1 MCEFFC
7 YFNLERNYDVL
18 KSKSPCILINKNI
31 NFNKNEAKSKM
42 GKSTQSCTEKIILL
56 QLIQESQIKCKTVMS
71 WISRKKKRAIFVT
84 LILSEGNVF
93 NICVLSQCTGY
104 WTHFQNMHT
113 FTYQKTLLHY
123 LRHFLFFLFKIQKQP
138 LEVFC
143 KKTCSLKLC
152 KIHMKTPAPESLFK

>member
-1 MCEFFC
+1 MCDFFC

-18 KSKSPCILINKNI
+18 KSKSPCILMNKNI

-42 GKSTQSCTEKIILL
+42 RNSTQSLTETIILL

-104 WTHFQNMHT
+104 WTHFQNMHS

-123 LRHFLFFLFKIQKQP
+123 LRHFLFLDFKIQRQP

-143 KKTCSLKLC
+143 KRTCSLKFY
-152 KIHMKTPAPESLFK
+152 KIHMKKPVLESLF